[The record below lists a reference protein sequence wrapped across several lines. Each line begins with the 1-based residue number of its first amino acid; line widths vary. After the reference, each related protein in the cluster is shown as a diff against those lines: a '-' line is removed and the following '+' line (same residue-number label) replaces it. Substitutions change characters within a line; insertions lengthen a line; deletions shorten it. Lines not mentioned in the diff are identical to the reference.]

1 MLLVVAAVAVA
12 ESVGRSAFASWT
24 VAGEAGVGQVAGTE
38 AATSVGV
45 AVVVV
50 VAAEAAMSAVVAA
63 VAVAGRRRLWQQ
75 SGSAVTRGQLRRPG
89 QALAQEWERWTEV
102 CLEEA
107 AGAVADVAV
116 AQ

>member
-45 AVVVV
+45 AVVV